1 MKQATA
7 KAMSL
12 RTKINN
18 YAKKHGILAQ
28 VVLQNYMFECLLDRI
43 SRSKYAENFV
53 IKGGI
58 LVSSLVGLDIRS
70 TMDMDTTLVH
80 FTLTE
85 AKIREAVSEIIAISV
100 DDGVVFSFVSIEPI
114 RKDDVYGGFGLRLD
128 AKYETIETPLSI
140 DISTGDVITPGPINY
155 GYKRLFN
162 FESII
167 PLRTYPI
174 ETILAEKIETIISR
188 GILNTRPRDFYDV
201 YILTKTQKYDSETL
215 QKAIFATAEHRGTK
229 KTLETE
235 TKNRLSVIEASPELQ
250 NQWAKYRKKF
260 PYAKSITYQQI
271 IEAIKDV
278 SCEIQFE

>member
-85 AKIREAVSEIIAISV
+85 AKIREAVSEIVAISV
-100 DDGVVFSFVSIEPI
+100 DDGVVFSFVSIESI
-114 RKDDVYGGFGLRLD
+114 RKDDVYGGFCLRLD

-140 DISTGDVITPGPINY
+140 DISAGDVITPGPINY

>member
-85 AKIREAVSEIIAISV
+85 AKIREAVAEIIAISV
-100 DDGVVFSFVSIEPI
+100 DDGVVFSFVSIESI
-114 RKDDVYGGFGLRLD
+114 RKDDVYGGFCLRLD

-140 DISTGDVITPGPINY
+140 DISAGDVITPGPINY